1 MDSMIQE
8 MISNA
13 RDLAS
18 SDGGNAEYD
27 RALVEFV
34 CTATGNT
41 ALLDNRD
48 EAELFVLGRIIPNPA
63 TVV

>member
-1 MDSMIQE
+1 MDNLIKE

-13 RDLAS
+13 RDLSS
-18 SDGGNAEYD
+18 SDGKNVEYD

-48 EAELFVLGRIIPNPA
+48 EAELFVLGRIIPRL
-63 TVV
+63 